1 MGKEVCI
8 VKKAFLRAAVLA
20 AALILTLSISPA
32 ARGDS
37 AVFSIFSEVTISPSP
52 APTAT
57 PTLAAPPVISPA
69 PSASQPSLV
78 PSPTA
83 EPQSGFRLEVISAQ
97 STPQPGAFRVL
108 IYHTHTYEAYTATEA
123 YPYTSKEKWRTSS
136 PDRNVVAVG
145 SYLTKLLTDAGVSV
159 THDTTPYEPPKLS
172 TAYQRSLEML
182 QKRQQNGESYDLYID
197 LHRDAYSKGNG
208 PNTVD
213 TPSGASARL
222 LMLIG
227 KGTGQTG
234 AGYDIKPDWESNR
247 TIAQTLTNRLNLQC
261 EGICRPVS
269 LKSGRYNQHVAPC
282 CVLIEVGNNQNTLEE
297 ALAAMPYLANAI
309 CALADG
315 QIE

>member
-1 MGKEVCI
+1 MKT
-8 VKKAFLRAAVLA
+8 AFLRAALVT
-20 AALILTLSISPA
+20 AALLLTLSLSPDA
-32 ARGDS
+32 LGEY

-52 APTAT
+52 APTAAPSTIST
-57 PTLAAPPVISPA
+57 PSSSPAAPVPSPSPA
-69 PSASQPSLV
+69 PTQ
-78 PSPTA
+78 T
-83 EPQSGFRLEVISAQ
+83 PQAGFLLEVISAQ

-108 IYHTHTYEAYTATEA
+108 IYHTHTYEAYTASEA

-145 SYLTKLLTDAGVSV
+145 SCLAKLLTDAGVSV

-172 TAYQRSLEML
+172 TAYQRSLDML

-213 TPSGASARL
+213 TPGGAAARL
-222 LMLIG
+222 LLLIG

-247 TIAQTLTNRLNLQC
+247 TIAQALTNRMNLQC

-269 LKSGRYNQHVAPC
+269 LKSGRYNQHVAPR

>member
-1 MGKEVCI
+1 M
-8 VKKAFLRAAVLA
+8 
-20 AALILTLSISPA
+20 
-32 ARGDS
+32 
-37 AVFSIFSEVTISPSP
+37 
-52 APTAT
+52 
-57 PTLAAPPVISPA
+57 
-69 PSASQPSLV
+69 
-78 PSPTA
+78 
-83 EPQSGFRLEVISAQ
+83 
-97 STPQPGAFRVL
+97 L

-145 SYLTKLLTDAGVSV
+145 SYLSKLLTDAGVSV